1 MRKGRVVVTANE
13 KDDHFWTHDLYIES
27 LEHTCLGDAVYELA
41 NSMTSSEI
49 RDGETET
56 FHRWS
61 RIKVP
66 DSYADLVAESAA
78 EHVLEMLDGEYAGPD
93 GGDDQPAPAMLE
105 AAGEFVKAVVN
116 EYVPWRC
123 EPDGHTEKVDL
134 LKWCEEHSP
143 ELLED
148 E

>member
-1 MRKGRVVVTANE
+1 MSENE
-13 KDDHFWTHDLYIES
+13 KDDHFWTHDPDAES

-41 NSMTSSEI
+41 SGMTPNEI
-49 RDGETET
+49 RDGGTET
-56 FHRWS
+56 FRRWS

-78 EHVLEMLDGEYAGPD
+78 EHVLEMLDDEYAGPD
-93 GGDDQPAPAMLE
+93 GGEDQPAPAMLE
-105 AAGEFVKAVVN
+105 AAGEFVKAVVR

-134 LKWCEEHSP
+134 LKWCKKHVP
-143 ELLED
+143 EFLED